1 MFGTILINKNFL
13 NKIILYTEEI
23 MICGIWSLTKSRPLI
38 EKIMSPVVVP
48 IVASESLTRC
58 PCMNLHKADYV

>member
-1 MFGTILINKNFL
+1 
-13 NKIILYTEEI
+13 
-23 MICGIWSLTKSRPLI
+23 MICGIWSLTKSCPLI